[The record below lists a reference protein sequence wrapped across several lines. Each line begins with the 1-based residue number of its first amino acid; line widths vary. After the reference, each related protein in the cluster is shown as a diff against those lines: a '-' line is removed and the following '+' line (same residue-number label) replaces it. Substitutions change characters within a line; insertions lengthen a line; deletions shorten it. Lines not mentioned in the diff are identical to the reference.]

1 MGTRASKEL
10 DPNNGKETDEI
21 DPGLGHETG
30 ETIRDV
36 EIVSLAI
43 LFLWVVYLSHKWF
56 TNKKKNKTEN
66 QKESDKNNESHNIQD
81 PTINSTVD
89 GEHARHGKN
98 DEPTTCY
105 TFEREFENYWKH

>member
-1 MGTRASKEL
+1 MGTRATKEL
-10 DPNNGKETDEI
+10 DPQNGVETNEF
-21 DPGLGHETG
+21 DPCLEHEAR

-43 LFLWVVYLSHKWF
+43 LFLWAAYLSHRWF

-66 QKESDKNNESHNIQD
+66 QRGPDRTIESHNIQD

-89 GEHARHGKN
+89 GEHARHDKN

-105 TFEREFENYWKH
+105 TFEREFENYWNH

>member
-10 DPNNGKETDEI
+10 DPNNGKETNEF
-21 DPGLGHETG
+21 DPCLEHEAR

-43 LFLWVVYLSHKWF
+43 LFLWAAYLSHRWF
-56 TNKKKNKTEN
+56 TNKKTNKTEN
-66 QKESDKNNESHNIQD
+66 QRGPDKNIESHNIQD

-89 GEHARHGKN
+89 GEHARHDKN

-105 TFEREFENYWKH
+105 TFEREFENYWNH

>member
-10 DPNNGKETDEI
+10 DPNNGKETDEF
-21 DPGLGHETG
+21 DPCLGHETG

-43 LFLWVVYLSHKWF
+43 LFLWVAYLSHRWF
-56 TNKKKNKTEN
+56 TNKKTNKTEN
-66 QKESDKNNESHNIQD
+66 HRGPDKNIESHNIQD

-89 GEHARHGKN
+89 GEHARHDKN

-105 TFEREFENYWKH
+105 TFEREFENYWNH